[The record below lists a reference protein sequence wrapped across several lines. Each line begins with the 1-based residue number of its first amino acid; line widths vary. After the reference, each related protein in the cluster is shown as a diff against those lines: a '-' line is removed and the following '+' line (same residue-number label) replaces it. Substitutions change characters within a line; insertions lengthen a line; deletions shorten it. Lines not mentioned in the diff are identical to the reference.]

1 MTLGEKFAV
10 LTGNQNKATPNV
22 YKIDSKSPNPL
33 KLMSKL
39 DAGVQFN
46 EVQWAPSGQWL
57 AVLAKLSAGGNVMF
71 VDTTLAEAKRT
82 NVIEHPGFNKGYWDP
97 TGRYFVTCTTL
108 GGRLGADLGFRIFTF
123 QVCVLFDYKDE
134 FVPGS

>member
-1 MTLGEKFAV
+1 M
-10 LTGNQNKATPNV
+10 

-33 KLMSKL
+33 KLISKL

-46 EVQWAPSGQWL
+46 EVRYTLGAVVTPLQLQWAPSGQWL

-71 VDTTLAEAKRT
+71 VDTTLQEAKRT
-82 NVIEHPGFNKGYWDP
+82 NVIEHPGFNKAYWDP

-108 GGRLGADLGFRIFTF
+108 GGRVGADSQASTWVFSHQFGHL
-123 QVCVLFDYKDE
+123 VLII
-134 FVPGS
+134 PSH